1 VHCGLLSDLCQLM
14 SSLVVVEEVGSG
26 AGLNKQTNLDVWWPQ
41 AVSNHC
47 WSNMLESALKS
58 LIKIFS
64 RCDSRFQF
72 SMMSG
77 LHQLLTNK

>member
-1 VHCGLLSDLCQLM
+1 MYLHSEPGHLSVLCGLLDDLCQLVA
-14 SSLVVVEEVGSG
+14 SLVVAEEVRSG
-26 AGLNKQTNLDVWWPQ
+26 VGLNKQANPNVWWPQ

-64 RCDSRFQF
+64 QCDSRFQI
-72 SMMSG
+72 
-77 LHQLLTNK
+77 

>member
-1 VHCGLLSDLCQLM
+1 MYLHSEPDHLSVHCGLLSDLCQLM

-58 LIKIFS
+58 LIKLS
-64 RCDSRFQF
+64 ADATLDSNFQ
-72 SMMSG
+72 
-77 LHQLLTNK
+77 